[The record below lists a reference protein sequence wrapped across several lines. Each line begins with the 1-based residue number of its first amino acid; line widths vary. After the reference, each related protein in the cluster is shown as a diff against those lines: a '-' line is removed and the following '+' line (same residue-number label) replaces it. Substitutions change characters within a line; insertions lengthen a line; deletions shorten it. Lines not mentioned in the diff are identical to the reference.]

1 MFGQRMVRPADV
13 MSEIKAPQQILQR
26 PGGD

>member
-13 MSEIKAPQQILQR
+13 ASEIKAAQQIFDR
-26 PGGD
+26 PGAD